1 MPCPFPCNFYS
12 LTHWGGK
19 ARVGHRWNWILDIVV
34 ACYKPTSLLLHWR
47 GNHIFSLVTHNTIN
61 VRSLTWNKKFRK
73 KLQLTSFLS
82 IQQNSYKN
90 AFQNQLTHT
99 FVSWWN
105 ILSWPLWSWPQ
116 PPGSWDL
123 FPLFNEFVI
132 IFLLLTLIVKMM
144 ISDEHMCLCVG
155 GGTLGWCRSQSR
167 PTHPAPIQS
176 RCFGQLS
183 SNQAPDNIP
192 WQE

>member
-12 LTHWGGK
+12 LTHWLGK

-61 VRSLTWNKKFRK
+61 VRLLTWNKKFRK

-90 AFQNQLTHT
+90 AFWNQLTHT

-132 IFLLLTLIVKMM
+132 IFLLLTLNCWDDDDQWWAHVSVCRRWHTRLVSESESPHSPG
-144 ISDEHMCLCVG
+144 SDTIPVF
-155 GGTLGWCRSQSR
+155 RSVI
-167 PTHPAPIQS
+167 IQPGS
-176 RCFGQLS
+176 
-183 SNQAPDNIP
+183 
-192 WQE
+192 